1 MNIRLVMYLLG
12 KLSIACAVAMVVPM
26 IAALLL
32 EEYMFLGFVFSF
44 FICAFIGA
52 ALIGNGEKKKHAHLS
67 LREALA
73 TVGCGWMLICFLGAL
88 PYCFSGLVNPLGAVF
103 ESTSGFTTTGV
114 TTLASLSDFP
124 DSLLVWRS
132 MTHWTGGIGVIML
145 FITIMPQVGSGANYL
160 FNAEIPGPAAERTL
174 PKIKESAFVIFT
186 VYILF
191 TLLTTLALKVAGM
204 SWFMAM
210 NLALATVATGGFSY
224 HNESLMEFETV
235 YVELVVIIAMIAAS
249 LNFALY
255 YKIYQHNFKVF
266 LLDTERK
273 VYFWIIGIA
282 TVLITA
288 NLYFTGYFDA
298 GTSLRHALF
307 QTVSI
312 ASTTGFASDDYNLWP
327 DFSRYI
333 LLLLMFVGGCSGSTA
348 GGMKVSRFVILLK
361 VTWAELRRTIHPHMV
376 YNIKMGGRNVPPVVI
391 GNVTRFFYL
400 YMVVFSI
407 LTLLISLNGFS
418 MLESIGVIAACM
430 SSVGPAF
437 GIVGPTATYADV
449 PTFGRL
455 VVIAAM
461 ILGRLEIFTLL
472 IIMRPDFWR
481 VKHNW

>member
-26 IAALLL
+26 ITALLL
-32 EEYMFLGFVFSF
+32 GEYMFLGFIFSF
-44 FICAFIGA
+44 MICAFIGG
-52 ALIGNGEKKKHAHLS
+52 ALIGNGEKNKRAHLN

-73 TVGCGWMLICFLGAL
+73 TVGCGWLLVCFLGAI
-88 PYCFSGLVNPLGAVF
+88 PYYLSGLVSPVGAIF

-114 TTLASLSDFP
+114 TTLSSLSNFP

-186 VYILF
+186 VYIFF
-191 TLLTTLALKVAGM
+191 TIITTVALKVAGM

-210 NLALATVATGGFSY
+210 NLALASVATGGFSY
-224 HNESLMEFETV
+224 QYESLMEFETV
-235 YVELVVIIAMIAAS
+235 YVEMIVIIAMIAAS

-266 LLDTERK
+266 WY
-273 VYFWIIGIA
+273 V
-282 TVLITA
+282 
-288 NLYFTGYFDA
+288 
-298 GTSLRHALF
+298 
-307 QTVSI
+307 
-312 ASTTGFASDDYNLWP
+312 
-327 DFSRYI
+327 

-361 VTWAELRRTIHPHMV
+361 VTWAELRRTIHPRLV
-376 YNIKMGGRNVPPVVI
+376 YSIKMGGRNVPPVVV

-400 YMVVFSI
+400 YMIVFST
-407 LTLLISLNGFS
+407 LTLLISLTGLS
-418 MLESIGVIAACM
+418 MLDSMGIIAACM

-449 PTFGRL
+449 STFGRL

-481 VKHNW
+481 VKRNW